1 MLISFTFF
9 PLPPLHRNKETC
21 DGGGGGCHGRNMV
34 AEVDVVPQI
43 VVVVGLVGGVIK
55 EATTTTSPQAVGV

>member
-1 MLISFTFF
+1 
-9 PLPPLHRNKETC
+9 
-21 DGGGGGCHGRNMV
+21 MV